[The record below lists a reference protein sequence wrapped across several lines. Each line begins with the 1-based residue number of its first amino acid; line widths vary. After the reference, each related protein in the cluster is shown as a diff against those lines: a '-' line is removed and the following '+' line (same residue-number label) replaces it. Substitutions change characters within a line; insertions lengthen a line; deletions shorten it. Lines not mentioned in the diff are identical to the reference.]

1 MANMDSRRVGK
12 LLASKATK
20 ATMATRRV
28 GMLLMLLAL
37 LQPFVSQWLLQYYEI
52 FMGVK
57 KLKVVTKDFQNEDL
71 DKYQVEEL

>member
-1 MANMDSRRVGK
+1 MDSRRVGK
-12 LLASKATK
+12 LLASKATM
-20 ATMATRRV
+20 ATMATRRG

-57 KLKVVTKDFQNEDL
+57 KLKVVTKEFQNEDL
-71 DKYQVEEL
+71 NKYQAEGL